1 MAMAKNARAVIGI
14 ELLAAAQG
22 CDFHGTLAS
31 SEPLEAVRAALRQKV
46 PTMAVDRYI
55 YPDMEAA
62 NELVETGA
70 LVLMV
75 GAERLPGIVR

>member
-1 MAMAKNARAVIGI
+1 
-14 ELLAAAQG
+14 
-22 CDFHGTLAS
+22 
-31 SEPLEAVRAALRQKV
+31 
-46 PTMAVDRYI
+46 MAVDRYI

-75 GAERLPGIVR
+75 GAERLPGIV